1 LVVVT
6 SKEME
11 ADRLAELGGKGEE
24 TFGAFVM
31 VGEATPADGA

>member
-6 SKEME
+6 SKEIE

-24 TFGAFVM
+24 TADAFVT